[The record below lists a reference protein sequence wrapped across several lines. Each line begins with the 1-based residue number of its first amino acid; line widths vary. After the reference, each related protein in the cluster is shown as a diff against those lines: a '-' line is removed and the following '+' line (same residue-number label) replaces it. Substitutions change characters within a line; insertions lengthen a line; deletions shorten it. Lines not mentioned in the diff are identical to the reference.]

1 MKIIIILLIALF
13 LVCIMIAALQQS
25 SSSSPPPPPPPS
37 DMIDPNTF
45 CVGKDIGNY
54 PHPYFCDR
62 FVMCISPNLPG
73 QIMTCGHGLLFS
85 IEAGMCIAA
94 EEVIC

>member
-25 SSSSPPPPPPPS
+25 SSPPPPPPS